1 LNKIINYRWDPKESE
16 VENLFSEAN
25 QFVDNIFQEICE
37 KYDKLYVL
45 SAGSLTEKAQRRFL
59 DIILVFMNEKLLE
72 TFSKIK
78 KVCQFYSVQFF
89 WKKSYVKGYKIFK
102 KQN

>member
-1 LNKIINYRWDPKESE
+1 MNIFKIDPIFNKITNYRWDPKETE
-16 VENLFSEAN
+16 VENQFTEAN
-25 QFVDNIFQEICE
+25 QFIDNIFQEICE

-59 DIILVFMNEKLLE
+59 DIILVYINEKLLE

-78 KVCQFYSVQFF
+78 KVKFSLT
-89 WKKSYVKGYKIFK
+89 
-102 KQN
+102 